1 MTTSPLLSILTPA
14 YNEEPYLQGMVRSL
28 QQQDDPRWEL
38 LLVDDGSTDGTAAE
52 MHRLA
57 AAEDRVR
64 VVSTGTKL
72 WKVPAF
78 NTAFAASRG
87 THVCHVGADDVV
99 PPISVGA
106 RLASIPAHGERV
118 SFGKFRTMDVDGSFT
133 SGPLP
138 RGDHGSRSSAGT
150 TMTRELAQ
158 RLFPIPEHLVAEDL
172 WLGHG
177 AAALAEQVV
186 TLPEVIYHYRLHAG
200 NSNPRSRPF
209 PEMNEKMFARGR
221 AFEALLS
228 DPRIDLPDP
237 ERDALEVEW
246 AAAQYRYRGDLLG
259 IVRDPR
265 IGPVDTLANLSMAH
279 PLLWRLRQRFQHLL
293 TGWRGR

>member
-1 MTTSPLLSILTPA
+1 
-14 YNEEPYLQGMVRSL
+14 
-28 QQQDDPRWEL
+28 
-38 LLVDDGSTDGTAAE
+38 
-52 MHRLA
+52 
-57 AAEDRVR
+57 
-64 VVSTGTKL
+64 
-72 WKVPAF
+72 
-78 NTAFAASRG
+78 
-87 THVCHVGADDVV
+87 
-99 PPISVGA
+99 
-106 RLASIPAHGERV
+106 
-118 SFGKFRTMDVDGSFT
+118 
-133 SGPLP
+133 
-138 RGDHGSRSSAGT
+138 
-150 TMTRELAQ
+150 MTRELAQ

-177 AAALAEQVV
+177 AAALAEEVV

-221 AFEALLS
+221 AFEALLT
-228 DPRIDLPDP
+228 DPRIDLPAH

>member
-1 MTTSPLLSILTPA
+1 MSTPPLLSILTPA
-14 YNEEPYLQGMVRSL
+14 FNEEPYLEGMVCSL
-28 QQQDDPRWEL
+28 QAQTDPRWEL

-52 MHRLA
+52 MERLA
-57 AAEDRVR
+57 TLEPRVK
-64 VVSTGTKL
+64 VVSTRAK
-72 WKVPAF
+72 WHKVPAF
-78 NTAFAASRG
+78 NRAFEAASG
-87 THVCHVGADDVV
+87 THTCHIGADDTV
-99 PPISVGA
+99 PENSVA
-106 RLASIPAHGERV
+106 DRLCSLPTDVAAV
-118 SFGKFRTMDVDGSFT
+118 SFGKFRTMDPAGTFT

-138 RGDHGSRSSAGT
+138 RGEHGSRSSAGT
-150 TMTRELAQ
+150 TMTRRLAE

-177 AAALAEQVV
+177 AAALAEEIV
-186 TLPEVIYHYRLHAG
+186 TVPEVIYHYRLHAG

-221 AFEALLS
+221 AFEALLE
-228 DPRIDLPDP
+228 DPRIDLPSA
-237 ERDALEVEW
+237 EREALEVEW
-246 AAAQYRYRGDLLG
+246 AAAQYRYESDLLG
-259 IVRDPR
+259 ILRDPR